1 MRIPEQPASL
11 PILHDSDLKPYV
23 VFLSPPTLQM
33 YRQQRQKYGEAI
45 KVKRNHTQRVDSKT
59 TRNAIEFLLKEDEY
73 RDSISIA
80 QEMEE
85 NYGHYFDSVIP
96 FDSVEYVYEQLL
108 FEINL
113 LEREPQWVPA
123 KWMKDKPKSLNDG
136 IN

>member
-1 MRIPEQPASL
+1 MHFTGQ
-11 PILHDSDLKPYV
+11 
-23 VFLSPPTLQM
+23 
-33 YRQQRQKYGEAI
+33 
-45 KVKRNHTQRVDSKT
+45 
-59 TRNAIEFLLKEDEY
+59 EDEY

-96 FDSVEYVYEQLL
+96 FDSVEYVYEQLI

-123 KWMKDKPKSLNDG
+123 KWMMDKPKSLNDG

>member
-1 MRIPEQPASL
+1 MQ
-11 PILHDSDLKPYV
+11 
-23 VFLSPPTLQM
+23 
-33 YRQQRQKYGEAI
+33 
-45 KVKRNHTQRVDSKT
+45 
-59 TRNAIEFLLKEDEY
+59 FLLKEDEY

>member
-1 MRIPEQPASL
+1 MQ
-11 PILHDSDLKPYV
+11 
-23 VFLSPPTLQM
+23 
-33 YRQQRQKYGEAI
+33 
-45 KVKRNHTQRVDSKT
+45 
-59 TRNAIEFLLKEDEY
+59 EDEY

-123 KWMKDKPKSLNDG
+123 KWMKVKAADKAKSMNEG
-136 IN
+136 VN